1 MKILIAYSSVTG
13 NTRKLAEALH
23 DIYPESTVTSVQQ
36 AVSQGLVNE
45 DYHIIFW
52 GYWVNRGTADE
63 TAQDFLSKVKGKNI
77 AAFGT
82 SGQYPDSER
91 GMIYKDRVQKLVEE
105 ANIYRGGFI
114 CLGKI
119 QEHRTEKRKLIPKGE
134 PHYLTEEGLARHIE
148 SRTHPDGED
157 IENLKQWALNITE
170 DIQAE
175 S

>member
-13 NTRKLAEALH
+13 NTKKLAETLH
-23 DIYPESTVTSVQQ
+23 QIYPLSTITSVQN
-36 AVSQGLVNE
+36 AVTEGLFNE
-45 DYHIIFW
+45 DYDVIFW

-63 TAQDFLSKVKGKNI
+63 AAQKFLSKVKAKNV

-91 GMIYKDRVQKLVEE
+91 GIQYKDRVQKLVEE
-105 ANIYRGGFI
+105 ANSYKGGFI

-148 SRTHPDGED
+148 SRTHPDSED
-157 IENLKQWALNITE
+157 IENLKKWALNITKAIKE
-170 DIQAE
+170 T